1 MLSTT
6 VLQPVPRESR
16 PARPG
21 LVRQDSS
28 DGARR
33 TRLWEFDRN
42 LHCSIIGTCLTTA
55 ELRRILDKLKVDGA
69 DTASEHDVHALGVML
84 AGQKNE
90 GAKFLQKALDRR
102 HSAALSR
109 YSRAKDATTLLA
121 QWQESLKQGDIPG
134 AYWAALT
141 HPAATDELVKR
152 VFGDVHMLSHLV
164 GAANRADIRRLRELG
179 QANATL
185 AAKVEQQQRQLRDG
199 FAARDQ
205 TIGRLSDLLA
215 RQRNDHSGQ
224 PQSGGDVADSVIRDL
239 NNRLARETAC
249 RVRSERRMSELLVTL
264 KEKEITLQASLREHE
279 ATRRELENIE
289 DHLGAIFQPEDC
301 DLGASL
307 DLSGATLLYV
317 GGRTHQ
323 IPQLK
328 RLVQRAGAHFLHH
341 DGGVEHSSGLLPGL
355 ISRADHIFFP
365 IDCISHDAA
374 ATIKRLCRMMGKSY
388 RPLRTASL
396 KCLLTGIASLRRD
409 CQLPAAEC

>member
-1 MLSTT
+1 
-6 VLQPVPRESR
+6 
-16 PARPG
+16 
-21 LVRQDSS
+21 
-28 DGARR
+28 
-33 TRLWEFDRN
+33 
-42 LHCSIIGTCLTTA
+42 
-55 ELRRILDKLKVDGA
+55 
-69 DTASEHDVHALGVML
+69 
-84 AGQKNE
+84 
-90 GAKFLQKALDRR
+90 
-102 HSAALSR
+102 
-109 YSRAKDATTLLA
+109 
-121 QWQESLKQGDIPG
+121 
-134 AYWAALT
+134 
-141 HPAATDELVKR
+141 
-152 VFGDVHMLSHLV
+152 V

-307 DLSGATLLYV
+307 DLSGAILLYV

-396 KCLLTGIASLRRD
+396 TCLLTGIASLRGD
-409 CQLPAAEC
+409 CQLPAAE